1 MLVVVSPAKK
11 LNFDDLAPFE
21 THSQPDFLDH
31 SEELVDVARK
41 LSRADLSR
49 LMKISDALA
58 DLNYQRF
65 QAFSQPFDLGN
76 AKQAALAFSGDTYM
90 GLDAPSL
97 TEEDF
102 AFAQDHLRILSGLYG
117 LLRPLDLMQ
126 PYRLE
131 MGTRLQNDRGSD
143 LYAFWGDIITDAIN
157 EAVAGHRDQ
166 TLINCASN
174 EYFKSVRPKKL
185 TGKVITPVFKEIKA
199 GQAKVLGMFA
209 KRARGMMA
217 RHIIENRLETPE
229 GIKDFTMGGYQ
240 YRPDLSTDSDWVFT
254 REQGG

>member
-11 LNFDDLAPFE
+11 LNFEDLAPFE

-31 SEELVDVARK
+31 SEELIDVARK
-41 LSRADLSR
+41 LTRADLGR
-49 LMKISDALA
+49 LMKISDTLA
-58 DLNYQRF
+58 DLNYQRY

-76 AKQAALAFSGDTYM
+76 AKQAALAFSGDTYV
-90 GLDAPSL
+90 GLDASSL
-97 TEEDF
+97 SEEDF
-102 AFAQDHLRILSGLYG
+102 AFAQNHFRILSGLYG

-143 LYAFWGDIITDAIN
+143 LYSFWGDIITDAIN
-157 EAVAGHRDQ
+157 EALESQQDK

-174 EYFKSVRPKKL
+174 EYFKAVRPKKL
-185 TGKVITPVFKEIKA
+185 VGRVITPVFKEIKA

-217 RHIIENRLETPE
+217 RYVIENRLETPE
-229 GIKDFTMGGYQ
+229 GIKDFTTGGYQ
-240 YRPDLSTDSDWVFT
+240 YRPDLSNDSDWVFT
-254 REQGG
+254 REQP

>member
-11 LNFDDLAPFE
+11 LNFEDLAPFE

-31 SEELVDVARK
+31 SEELIDVARK
-41 LSRADLSR
+41 LTRADLGR
-49 LMKISDALA
+49 LMKISDTLA
-58 DLNYQRF
+58 DLNYQRY

-76 AKQAALAFSGDTYM
+76 AKQAALAFSGDTYV
-90 GLDAPSL
+90 GLDASSL
-97 TEEDF
+97 SEEDF
-102 AFAQDHLRILSGLYG
+102 AFAQNHFRILSGLYG

-143 LYAFWGDIITDAIN
+143 LYSFWGDIITNAIN
-157 EAVAGHRDQ
+157 EALESQQDK

-174 EYFKSVRPKKL
+174 EYFKAVRPKKL
-185 TGKVITPVFKEIKA
+185 VGRVITPVFKEIKA

-217 RHIIENRLETPE
+217 RYVIENRLETPE
-229 GIKDFTMGGYQ
+229 GIKDFTTGGYQ
-240 YRPDLSTDSDWVFT
+240 YRPDLSNDSDWVFT
-254 REQGG
+254 REQP

>member
-11 LNFDDLAPFE
+11 LNFDDLAPFD
-21 THSQPDFLDH
+21 TYSQPEFLDH
-31 SEELVDVARK
+31 TEELVEDARK
-41 LSRADLSR
+41 LTRADLSR
-49 LMKISDALA
+49 LMKISDSLA

-76 AKQAALAFSGDTYM
+76 AKQAALAFNGDTYI
-90 GLDAPSL
+90 GLDATSL

-131 MGTRLQNDRGSD
+131 MGTRLQNKRGAD
-143 LYAFWGDIITDAIN
+143 LYAFWGDIIT
-157 EAVAGHRDQ
+157 EAVNDTLAGHKNQ

-185 TGKVITPVFKEIKA
+185 KGQVITPVFKEIKA

-209 KRARGMMA
+209 KRARGAMA
-217 RHIIENRLETPE
+217 RFVIENRLETPD
-229 GIKDFTMGGYQ
+229 GIKDFTTDGYQ

-254 REQGG
+254 REQSK